1 MSPDKRQISKKIYAL
16 RLVKT
21 WQLLVL
27 FVLLAF
33 VAATFLRLN
42 NVGMLQRL
50 DAVISA
56 DKEGAD
62 QTDIRAR
69 LFDLQRY
76 VNSHMNTD
84 TGVFYL
90 AGQYERDTQKVLDE
104 INQTT
109 GGASVNAKA
118 EAICKP
124 QFTHYTYAYTE
135 CMLNEILKQ
144 KVADPTAT
152 PKKPNPDLYR
162 HSYVSPL
169 FTWDFA
175 GLSVLLSLAI
185 LVIILARGVSL
196 ALLKMLLKRHYR
208 GI

>member
-1 MSPDKRQISKKIYAL
+1 MGPDKRRINKTISVL
-16 RLVKT
+16 STVKT

-42 NVGMLQRL
+42 NVGMVQRL
-50 DAVISA
+50 DAVLAA
-56 DKEGAD
+56 DEQGVNQD
-62 QTDIRAR
+62 DIRAR

-76 VNSHMNTD
+76 TNTHMNAD

-90 AGQYERDTQKVLDE
+90 AGQYARDTQKVVDQMNE
-104 INQTT
+104 SS
-109 GGASVNAKA
+109 GGQSVNAKA

-144 KVADPTAT
+144 RVVDPADA
-152 PKKPNPDLYR
+152 PKKPSPDLYR
-162 HSYVSPL
+162 HSYTAPL
-169 FTWDFA
+169 FSRDFA
-175 GLSVLLSLAI
+175 GLSVLLCIVVLLVI
-185 LVIILARGVSL
+185 LVRGISL
-196 ALLKMLLKRHYR
+196 LMLKMLLKRHYR

>member
-90 AGQYERDTQKVLDE
+90 DGQYERDTQKVLDE

>member
-162 HSYVSPL
+162 HYYVSPL